1 MGNFNI
7 KADGKGE
14 SYSVLAKEN
23 RTDDV
28 EGERGK
34 GRKGWQWHKKENG
47 IAKKTRYWVQ
57 RSPALSRRWIRYRP
71 SSGTQWMLNLL
82 IVKSHWGIKRTL
94 SSVLVFVLQ
103 NKPLSPPLVPP
114 RPSLHFIPHSLLCTK
129 LLFHSPTSKK
139 YSNTSVYFLPSV
151 SMCLI
156 FRLMA
161 CGTQMPVKNYSMW
174 AILIIQVIVNTESL
188 PSNNKNKYTKRC
200 PSSIFPGTAS

>member
-1 MGNFNI
+1 MGNLNI

-34 GRKGWQWHKKENG
+34 GRKGWQWHNKENG
-47 IAKKTRYWVQ
+47 IAKKPRYWVQ

-103 NKPLSPPLVPP
+103 NKPLSPPFVPP
-114 RPSLHFIPHSLLCTK
+114 PPPPAIAAL
-129 LLFHSPTSKK
+129 HSPL
-139 YSNTSVYFLPSV
+139 SVVHKTALSLSHKQKIQQYKCLFPSFCQHV
-151 SMCLI
+151 SHISSDGLWDPN
-156 FRLMA
+156 A
-161 CGTQMPVKNYSMW
+161 C
-174 AILIIQVIVNTESL
+174 
-188 PSNNKNKYTKRC
+188 
-200 PSSIFPGTAS
+200 

>member
-1 MGNFNI
+1 MGNLNI

-34 GRKGWQWHKKENG
+34 GRKGWQWHNKENG

-103 NKPLSPPLVPP
+103 NKPLSPPFVPP
-114 RPSLHFIPHSLLCTK
+114 PPSPGHRCTSFPTLCCAQNCSFTLPQAKNTAIQVFISFLLSACV
-129 LLFHSPTSKK
+129 S
-139 YSNTSVYFLPSV
+139 YFLWWPV
-151 SMCLI
+151 GPKCLLSI
-156 FRLMA
+156 TV
-161 CGTQMPVKNYSMW
+161 CGPFWSFK
-174 AILIIQVIVNTESL
+174 
-188 PSNNKNKYTKRC
+188 
-200 PSSIFPGTAS
+200 